1 MISGGNRMSPAP
13 ATDPLLPGDLI
24 GTRVSTV
31 VVQRVPADRVSRF
44 LECQRALIGAAKAFP
59 GYQSTELI
67 PPSEERPEEWV
78 AVIHFDDQQSLQL
91 WLDSP
96 VRAEW
101 VKKLREDIGDF
112 ELKTLP
118 SGFGIWFAGLA
129 TGPDRPP
136 PASWKI
142 AMTVL
147 LWLYPVVM
155 VLAVLT
161 RPLIPL
167 LGIAAVMLI
176 SNTLSVAIG
185 QWLTMPLLTNLLRP
199 WFGANTPDK
208 RMLSIGVLIL
218 MWLFLG
224 CLVVLFRFATG

>member
-1 MISGGNRMSPAP
+1 MSSPPAD
-13 ATDPLLPGDLI
+13 APLLPADLA

-31 VVQRVPADRVSRF
+31 VVQRVPADRVPRF
-44 LECQRALIGAAKAFP
+44 LECQRALIGAAKDFP

-67 PPSEERPEEWV
+67 PPSDERSEEWV
-78 AVIHFDDQQSLQL
+78 ATLHFDDKPSLDR

-96 VRAEW
+96 IRAEW
-101 VKKLREDIGDF
+101 VKKLRDDIGDF

-136 PASWKI
+136 PAGWKI

-147 LWLYPVVM
+147 LGLYPTVM
-155 VLAVLT
+155 LLFVLIGPYLN
-161 RPLIPL
+161 PL
-167 LGIAAVMLI
+167 GMAAGMLI

-185 QWLTMPLLTNLLRP
+185 QWLTMPLLTNVLRP
-199 WFGANTPDK
+199 WFAANTPDK
-208 RMLSIGVLIL
+208 RVLSIGVLVL

-224 CLVVLFRFATG
+224 LLVVLFRFVTG

>member
-1 MISGGNRMSPAP
+1 M
-13 ATDPLLPGDLI
+13 
-24 GTRVSTV
+24 
-31 VVQRVPADRVSRF
+31 
-44 LECQRALIGAAKAFP
+44 
-59 GYQSTELI
+59 
-67 PPSEERPEEWV
+67 
-78 AVIHFDDQQSLQL
+78 
-91 WLDSP
+91 
-96 VRAEW
+96 
-101 VKKLREDIGDF
+101 IGDF
-112 ELKTLP
+112 KLKTLP

-176 SNTLSVAIG
+176 SNAISVAVG
-185 QWLTMPLLTNLLRP
+185 QWLTMPVLTNLLRP
-199 WFGANTPDK
+199 WFGAITPDK
-208 RMLSIGVLIL
+208 RLFSFGVLVM

-224 CLVVLFRFATG
+224 CLVVLFRLVTG

>member
-1 MISGGNRMSPAP
+1 MP
-13 ATDPLLPGDLI
+13 
-24 GTRVSTV
+24 
-31 VVQRVPADRVSRF
+31 RF
-44 LECQRALIGAAKAFP
+44 LECQRALIGAAKGFS

-67 PPSEERPEEWV
+67 PPSEDRPEEWV
-78 AVIHFDDQQSLQL
+78 AILHFNDNPSLER

-101 VKKLREDIGDF
+101 VRKLRDEIGDF

-118 SGFGIWFAGLA
+118 SGFGVWFAGLA

-147 LWLYPVVM
+147 LGLYPIVM
-155 VLAVLT
+155 VLAVFT
-161 RPLIPL
+161 GPLISL
-167 LGIAAVMLI
+167 LGMAAVMLI
-176 SNTLSVAIG
+176 SNAISVAIG
-185 QWLTMPLLTNLLRP
+185 QWITMPLLTNLLRP
-199 WFGANTPDK
+199 WFDANTPDK
-208 RMLSIGVLIL
+208 GAFSIGVLIL